1 MFQMKISKLLSIG
14 LLFAGL
20 YMVSCGDSSDKALDK
35 SKEKKEPVATKK
47 GMKDESKKPI
57 ASLTKKEA
65 EAKMKLFLKEN
76 SRKYKDYGAFE
87 DMELIGGNFNSDG
100 ATDYFYKVNFYPGG
114 DFVYPTHFIFDSEV
128 NEIRELKLSNAS
140 AYLHSVDAKSLSDG
154 KIIGSAF
161 IWHALGI
168 ELEAYRSVNAE
179 FTIDGNKINYDKKYL
194 AKFKKAEKEINLELE
209 QKQEEMTENMEGENT
224 SEEGDY

>member
-1 MFQMKISKLLSIG
+1 MKISKLFSIG
-14 LLFAGL
+14 LLIGGL
-20 YMVSCGDSSDKALDK
+20 YVVSCGDSSDKELDK

-57 ASLTKKEA
+57 VSLTKKEA
-65 EAKMKLFLKEN
+65 ETKMKSFLKEN
-76 SRKYKDYGAFE
+76 ARKYKEYGEFE
-87 DMELIGGNFNSDG
+87 DMELVGGNFNSDG

-140 AYLHSVDAKSLSDG
+140 AYLHSVDAKSVADG
-154 KIIGSAF
+154 KIIGSGF
-161 IWHALGI
+161 VWHALGMD
-168 ELEAYRSVNAE
+168 LEAYRSVNAE

-194 AKFKKAEKEINLELE
+194 TKFKKAEKEINLELE
-209 QKQEEMTENMEGENT
+209 QKQQEMMENMEEENT
-224 SEEGDY
+224 SEGGDY